1 MRARAFLPLGAGVV
15 QSVDGHGARPFWPNP
30 AATPYIPFMNWTLP
44 LTLVG
49 AAVLRLLSDFGRFS
63 RFVAESG
70 RALTDLRTWPGLTV
84 MQMRKLGV
92 NSLPIALF
100 LSAFTGIVL
109 ALQASYTFTGAI
121 PMYFVGALVG
131 KTMILEL
138 GPVLTGL
145 ALSGR
150 IGANIAAEL
159 GTMRVSEQIDALET
173 MAYNPVSYL
182 VVPRVLAGTLMVPVI
197 VIFANVIGIIC
208 GWATALQMLEM
219 STSQFIRGLRLFY
232 DPFDITYSVLKSCS
246 FGFVITIVGCY
257 QGFNT
262 QGGAEGVGVATTRAV
277 VIASVLILVLDAF
290 WAATLLQQ

>member
-1 MRARAFLPLGAGVV
+1 
-15 QSVDGHGARPFWPNP
+15 
-30 AATPYIPFMNWTLP
+30 MNWTLP
-44 LTLVG
+44 LTVVG
-49 AAVLRLLSDFGRFS
+49 AAVLGLLAAFGRFS
-63 RFVAESG
+63 RFVAECVRS
-70 RALTDLRTWPGLTV
+70 LMDLRTWPGLTI

-173 MAYNPVSYL
+173 MAYNPISYL

-197 VIFANVIGIIC
+197 VIFANVIGITC
-208 GWATALQMLEM
+208 GWYTALQMLEM

-246 FGFVITIVGCY
+246 FGLVITIVGCY